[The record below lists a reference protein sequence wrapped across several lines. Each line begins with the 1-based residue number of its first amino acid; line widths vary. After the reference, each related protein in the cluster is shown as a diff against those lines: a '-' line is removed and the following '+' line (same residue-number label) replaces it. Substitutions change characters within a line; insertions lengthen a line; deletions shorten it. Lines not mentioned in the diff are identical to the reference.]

1 MKQLWIALALLPLVA
16 GCNASA
22 DTKSAEE
29 GVASFHQSL
38 DGGRFDQIYTDTGA
52 EFKSVTAREDFTKL
66 LTAIHAKLGNFRR
79 GKTVGWNDNVST
91 GGHFVTLRREAQF
104 DRGAAQE
111 EFVFNI
117 ASGKTAMVGYHI
129 SSNALITG

>member
-1 MKQLWIALALLPLVA
+1 MLVA
-16 GCNASA
+16 M
-22 DTKSAEE
+22 
-29 GVASFHQSL
+29 
-38 DGGRFDQIYTDTGA
+38 
-52 EFKSVTAREDFTKL
+52 
-66 LTAIHAKLGNFRR
+66 AIHAKLGNFCFGR
-79 GKTVGWNDNVST
+79 TVGWNDNVST

-117 ASGKTAMVGYHI
+117 VSGKTAMVGYHI